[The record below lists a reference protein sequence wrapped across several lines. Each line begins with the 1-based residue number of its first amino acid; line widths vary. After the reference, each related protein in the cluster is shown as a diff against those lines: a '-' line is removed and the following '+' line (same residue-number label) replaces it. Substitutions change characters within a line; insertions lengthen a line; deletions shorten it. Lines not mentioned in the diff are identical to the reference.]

1 MENELLKD
9 FIEVGEKVV
18 DGLHKDLNGKK
29 LDISNIIDQEGNQ
42 YINLVQQGGGVLG
55 IALLG
60 YTYVLERM
68 GIRFLK
74 LAGTSAG
81 AINTMLMAVV
91 RPKNTEILKT
101 PIILNY
107 LSKKKLF
114 DFVDGTP
121 IARWITRNIIVYKDY
136 IFRTTNS
143 IKMIFIL
150 SLLLIFFSTFL
161 LWQNSLGLLSLNLWI
176 LIAYTVG
183 LVIFSKGRVSDGTIK
198 DFLRSLDAQ
207 KYFLGAIAFLIF
219 CWWLITKVPTET
231 QYYFESVMIIIP
243 MAYAFIMAGSNKY
256 LKFFQIT
263 IGVILL
269 TVLFLQILNRF
280 YTDNVSIHSGDGF
293 LKWFTTSETKQ
304 IPPFLFVSVAG
315 TSLFIF
321 FMLLVVLIAYFLLQR
336 FIESHYGINKG
347 DEFLN
352 WVTEINKDGKIERFE
367 IPIGNDRKIIIENEA
382 NGVETL
388 RDFEN
393 KLNEIPKLKRKD
405 TNKHL
410 DEKTLDDIARNS
422 MLKPSVTFITSEIIT
437 QNKIEFP
444 KMWDLFYDTKDNVNP
459 ADFVRASMSIPIFFE
474 AFKIK
479 NLPKKRDAQWLLH
492 LKYKDSTPD
501 NAVFCDG
508 GLLSNFPINIF
519 FEQGQEILLPTFGV
533 RLDDSSSLLP
543 ADFNSLG
550 SYTWSMFNTTR
561 YYYDKDFLI
570 KHPHFEECIASIDVR
585 EFNWL
590 NFNLDDNEKLKMFKK
605 GAETAAEFLKKFE
618 WTTYKSLVDDYKKG
632 DIIEKRYKSIID
644 NNAIVKS

>member
-1 MENELLKD
+1 MKEDLLPE
-9 FIEVGEKVV
+9 FIDCGEKVV
-18 DGLHKDLNGKK
+18 EALYKDLNGRK
-29 LDISNIIDQEGNQ
+29 LNISNIIDDEGNQ
-42 YINLVQQGGGVLG
+42 YVNLVQQGGGVLG

-81 AINTMLMAVV
+81 AINTMLLAVV

-101 PIILNY
+101 PIILSY
-107 LSKKKLF
+107 LSKKDLF

-136 IFRTTNS
+136 ILRTTNS

-150 SLLLIFFSTFL
+150 SLLLISFSTLL
-161 LWQNSLGLLSLNLWI
+161 LWQNSLGLLSLNIWI
-176 LIAYTVG
+176 LIAYAVG
-183 LVIFSKGRVSDGTIK
+183 LLIFRRGSVSDGTIK
-198 DFLRSLDAQ
+198 DFLTSFDAQ
-207 KYFLGAIAFLIF
+207 KYFLGAIAFVIF

-231 QYYFESVMIIIP
+231 QYYFESFIIIIP
-243 MAYAFIMAGSNKY
+243 MIYAFMMISSSKY
-256 LKFFQIT
+256 LKFFQVT

-269 TVLFLQILNRF
+269 IVLLLQVSNRF
-280 YTDNVSIHSGDGF
+280 YTNIVKIQQDGLF
-293 LKWFTTSETKQ
+293 KSFSSSETKQ

-321 FMLLVVLIAYFLLQR
+321 FMLLVVLIVSFLLRR
-336 FIESHYGINKG
+336 FVESHYGINKG

-352 WVTEINKDGKIERFE
+352 WIKEINKNGKIDRLE
-367 IPIGNDRKIIIENEA
+367 IPIANNRIMIIENEV

-388 RDFEN
+388 RDFES
-393 KLNEIPKLKRKD
+393 KLNEIPSLKRKD
-405 TNKHL
+405 TKEPL
-410 DEKTLDDIARNS
+410 DEKTLDNIARNS
-422 MLKPSVTFITSEIIT
+422 KLRPSVSFITSEIIT

-459 ADFVRASMSIPIFFE
+459 AEFVRASMSIPIFFE

-479 NLPKKRDAQWLLH
+479 YLPKKRDEQWIFY
-492 LKYKDSTPD
+492 LKYRDSTPD
-501 NAVFCDG
+501 NAIFCDG

-533 RLDDSSSLLP
+533 KLDDSSNLLP
-543 ADFNSLG
+543 SDFDSFG
-550 SYTWSMFNTTR
+550 SYAWSMLNTTR

-570 KHPHFEECIASIDVR
+570 KHPHFEECITSIDVR

-590 NFNLDDNEKLKMFKK
+590 NFNLGDEEKLKMFKK
-605 GAETAAEFLKKFE
+605 GAEAAAEFLKKYD

-632 DIIEKRYKSIID
+632 EIIEKTFKSMGE
-644 NNAIVKS
+644 